1 MNRKRFKANPLAQ
14 SCAAFMMLGSVAFT
28 ASSVWAVTEAGEEIR
43 NQATVTYEDAAGNA
57 FSATSN
63 EAIVR
68 VAQVYSATL
77 GVDVDVNAAAGT
89 TVYLP
94 YILTNTGNGTDTFDL
109 NAVNGIFNDI
119 DNIDSTNIT
128 IFHDVN
134 GNGEPDP
141 GPGEPAITEI
151 TLNQGD
157 FANLVVAVV
166 VPPGAAPGDT
176 LGVTL
181 ITQAREGGTVAATPA
196 PGTTVTD
203 LSAGGG
209 RDSLDGTNESLIT
222 VTNDAV
228 IDISKSVAH
237 DPVNN
242 QISYTLTVQN
252 NGGQAARNVVI
263 FDGLPEN
270 TTLVTSGVSGLVGSD
285 DVTDTVGVLSESVI
299 NAIPGITVD
308 VDLNADG
315 DIVDTDE
322 LSLGLDLNNN
332 GVSTDSGVEGIFAI
346 DAELPAGNT
355 VSVTFT
361 VSYDPDDFNG
371 GDPISNQAYVS
382 ADTDNDPANAAD
394 ILVSSNT
401 TTTVVDTEFGV
412 TLTDTGVGG
421 AVGVNDGGDDDN
433 ANNDDQLVDQAAAG
447 GVARFDVIVTNTGNS
462 NDTFALSISS
472 TDNNFPAG
480 TVFAFSDETGL
491 VPLGGDT
498 GSLAPGEE
506 RTIVVTAT
514 LPAAASGAPP
524 GGEPEYQATVVAVST
539 NDPSVSAASD
549 EVFIS
554 LTTIVIAE
562 VDIHNSANGVIGAD
576 EDPLVTVSPTATD
589 FAAVTT
595 FAGQPGTSVDIPLYI
610 DNESGASDSYVLD
623 AGSSFDGTTL
633 GNLPLGWTVE
643 FFVGNGSGTATG
655 APVTATTVIPG
666 GDVNYE
672 IIARVNIPNDSTQAV
687 NNFVFDHNGDGT
699 PDTLDSS
706 IDPATGAVIA
716 GDGDGDYP
724 IFFQITSLNTGATD
738 IKLDAID
745 VNDSRS
751 LSLVTPSSSNVDPGN
766 SVVYTHTLTNN
777 GNVTEVVEL
786 TGTNS
791 QTGWIGTLS
800 IDTNGDGVADTVIP
814 NLVAGPGAAIT
825 VQQNNGVDIVV
836 NVTDVDADGI
846 VELELLPGFSIPL
859 TATVFSPVNAPIAQV
874 DSFTITATNID
885 PAGPSPTLV
894 DQTTVVNGQV
904 VISKTVAVDTD
915 CLGGAETPFLEVQTA
930 TVAPGECAIWQV
942 DVENSGSVDALNV
955 IITDAVTEFSDY
967 VPGSLMYCLGDA
979 CTPAS
984 VTDAADADEGTVTGS
999 SVVFF
1004 VGSGINPT
1012 AGEGGLLVSGQ
1023 KATAQFKVQVQ

>member
-14 SCAAFMMLGSVAFT
+14 SCAAFLMLGSVAFT

-77 GVDVDVNAAAGT
+77 GVDVDINAARGT

-109 NAVNGIFNDI
+109 NAINGISGGD
-119 DNIDSTNIT
+119 DIDSTNIT
-128 IFHDVN
+128 IYNDAN
-134 GNGEPDP
+134 GNGDLDP
-141 GPGEPAITEI
+141 GPLEPAITEI
-151 TLNQGD
+151 ELDQGD
-157 FANLVVAVV
+157 FANLLVEVV
-166 VPPGAAPGDT
+166 VPSGAIAGQT

-181 ITQAREGGTVAATPA
+181 LAQAREGSTTAAVPA
-196 PGTTVTD
+196 PGPTVTD

-209 RDSLDGTNESLIT
+209 RDGFNGTNESLIT
-222 VTNDAV
+222 VTDDAV
-228 IDISKSVAH
+228 IDISKSAVH
-237 DPVNN
+237 DPANN

-252 NGGQAARNVVI
+252 NGAQPARNVVI

-270 TTLVTSGVSGLVGSD
+270 TTLVTSGISGLVGSG
-285 DVTDTVGVLSESVI
+285 DVTDTVGELSESVI
-299 NAIPGITVD
+299 NALPVTTVD

-315 DIVDTDE
+315 DLGDTDE
-322 LSLGLDLNNN
+322 LDLGLDLNNN

-355 VSVTFT
+355 VSLTFT

-371 GDPISNQAYVS
+371 GDLISNQAHVS
-382 ADTDNDPANAAD
+382 ADTDNDPVNGAD

-401 TTTVVDTEFGV
+401 TTTAVDTQFGV
-412 TLTDTGVGG
+412 TLADTGVNG
-421 AVGVNDGGDDDN
+421 AVGANDGGDDDG
-433 ANNDDQLVDQAAAG
+433 ANNGDQLVDQAAAG

-462 NDTFALSISS
+462 NDTFALSISP
-472 TDNNFPAG
+472 TDNNFPTG

-498 GSLAPGEE
+498 GSLAPGEV

-514 LPAAASGAPP
+514 LPATASGPPPAP
-524 GGEPEYQATVVAVST
+524 ELEYQATVVAVSD
-539 NDPSVSAASD
+539 NDPSVNKASS
-549 EVFIS
+549 EVDIS

-562 VDIHNSANGVIGAD
+562 VDIHNSANGVIGTD
-576 EDPLVTVSPTATD
+576 EDPLVNVSPTVAEY
-589 FAAVTT
+589 AAVTT
-595 FAGQPGTSVDIPLYI
+595 FAGQPGTFVDIPLYI

-633 GNLPLGWTVE
+633 GNLPPGWTVE
-643 FFVGNGSGTATG
+643 FFIGNGSGTATG
-655 APVTATTVIPG
+655 APVTATAVIPG
-666 GDVNYE
+666 GDFNYE

-687 NNFVFDHNGDGT
+687 NDFVFDNDGDGN
-699 PDTLDSS
+699 PETLDSS
-706 IDPATGAVIA
+706 IDPVTGNVVA

-745 VNDSRS
+745 VNDSRT
-751 LSLVTPSSSNVDPGN
+751 LSLVIPSSSNVDAGN

-791 QTGWIGTLS
+791 QTGWIGTLE
-800 IDTNGDGVADTVIP
+800 IDTNGDGVADTAYS

-836 NVTDVDADGI
+836 NVTDIDGDGI
-846 VELELLPGFSIPL
+846 VELELLPGFSIPF
-859 TATVFSPVNAPIAQV
+859 TATVSSPANAPIAQV
-874 DSFTITATNID
+874 DAFTITATNND
-885 PAGPSPTLV
+885 PTGPSPTLV

-904 VISKTVAVDTD
+904 EISKTVAVDTD
-915 CLGGAETPFLEVQTA
+915 CLGGAETPFLATQTA
-930 TVAPGECAIWQV
+930 TVEPGQCAIWQV
-942 DVENSGSVDALNV
+942 EVENSGSVDALNV
-955 IITDAVTEFSDY
+955 IITDAVTQFSDY

-979 CTPAS
+979 CTPAT
-984 VTDAADADEGTVTGS
+984 VTDATDADEGTVIGS
-999 SVVFF
+999 SVVFY
-1004 VGSGINPT
+1004 VGTGINPA